1 MTQQTVS
8 LPSSSQAQLRQGR
21 IVRGVRSVIRHLV
34 LALLAGIWLVPIV
47 WLVATS
53 FSTDRGINVR
63 RFFPA
68 DYTLDN
74 YANIMFHPDSVAQFP
89 RWFVK
94 HLCGCVLYLRYLHL
108 LCADGCLCI
117 ELLPL

>member
-8 LPSSSQAQLRQGR
+8 LLGSSQAQLRQGR

-63 RFFPA
+63 RFSRLVIHWTT
-68 DYTLDN
+68 TL
-74 YANIMFHPDSVAQFP
+74 ISCSTLIP
-89 RWFVK
+89 
-94 HLCGCVLYLRYLHL
+94 LRSSRGGL
-108 LCADGCLCI
+108 
-117 ELLPL
+117 